1 MRTIL
6 LVLVLVLIS
15 SASFGAVSEDVYIR
29 QDVFSARMDAFM
41 SEIRLM
47 NEQLRSE
54 IKQDIQNVRSEL
66 KQDIQDI
73 NARIDAT
80 NSRLDVTNARLDD
93 LYTMV
98 YWGLA
103 LMGIILAFIAF
114 APSFMNMLQNIRK
127 PSITMTEIEALI
139 EQKLMEKMQK

>member
-1 MRTIL
+1 MRIFKSWRKLFIVFMLIL
-6 LVLVLVLIS
+6 CVPGVC
-15 SASFGAVSEDVYIR
+15 FGASSEDISVYVR
-29 QDVFSARMDAFM
+29 YDVFSARMDAFM

-54 IKQDIQNVRSEL
+54 IKQDVQE
-66 KQDIQDI
+66 I

-80 NSRLDVTNARLDD
+80 NARLDVTNARLDD

-103 LMGIILAFIAF
+103 LMGIFVGLIAF
-114 APSFMNMLQNIRK
+114 TPAFVNMFQNIRK
-127 PSITMTEIEALI
+127 PSVTLEQVERLIEA
-139 EQKLMEKMQK
+139 KLSEKLP

>member
-1 MRTIL
+1 MKKLLIMLVIL
-6 LVLVLVLIS
+6 LSIS
-15 SASFGAVSEDVYIR
+15 GISFGATSEDVYVR
-29 QDVFSARMDAFM
+29 YDVFSARMDGFM

-54 IKQDIQNVRSEL
+54 IKQDVQA
-66 KQDIQDI
+66 I

-80 NSRLDVTNARLDD
+80 NARLDVTNARLDD

-103 LMGIILAFIAF
+103 LMGIFVGLIAF
-114 APSFMNMLQNIRK
+114 TPAFVNMFQNIRK
-127 PSITMTEIEALI
+127 PSVTLEQVERLIEA
-139 EQKLMEKMQK
+139 KLSEKLP